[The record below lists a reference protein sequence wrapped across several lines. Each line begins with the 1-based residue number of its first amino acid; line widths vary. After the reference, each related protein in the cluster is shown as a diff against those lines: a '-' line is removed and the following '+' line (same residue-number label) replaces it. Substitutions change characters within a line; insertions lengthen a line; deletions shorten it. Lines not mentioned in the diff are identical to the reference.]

1 MKPTGFLVIH
11 FFFQYF
17 RLAASQ
23 PLAAIY
29 FLRQKSIKGLN
40 KLIAIF
46 SEGAEMYKII
56 SSPKVEIEKSL
67 ELLITIHS
75 YFSGFQNNKLP
86 LKQSSFQH
94 NYALTPLD
102 NCKLAVLEIK
112 HILAF
117 IKDCMH
123 FPQMDK
129 VNSLLELA
137 KLVQDLQQ
145 CVLAYVELL

>member
-1 MKPTGFLVIH
+1 
-11 FFFQYF
+11 
-17 RLAASQ
+17 
-23 PLAAIY
+23 
-29 FLRQKSIKGLN
+29 
-40 KLIAIF
+40 
-46 SEGAEMYKII
+46 MYKII

-75 YFSGFQNNKLP
+75 YFSGFQNKLP

-102 NCKLAVLEIK
+102 NCKLAVSEIK

-123 FPQMDK
+123 FPHMNK
-129 VNSLLELA
+129 VNSLLKLA

-145 CVLAYVELL
+145 CVSAYVELL